1 MGAKLVTIPYDEST
15 KRTENLS
22 TQQNEAQKISQSNS
36 NDFHRQNAHAFMNID
51 PSSIPSE
58 CPMHQA
64 KSKQNETSKK
74 PDETSCPI
82 KGATNDIN
90 PFNMVLVLKH
100 LIITQF
106 LYNLFLF
113 IKDASTQ
120 STSISRSAFSIV
132 D

>member
-15 KRTENLS
+15 KSTENLS
-22 TQQNEAQKISQSNS
+22 TQKNETKKSQSNS

-51 PSSIPSE
+51 HSSIPSE

-64 KSKQNETSKK
+64 KSKQNESSTK

-90 PFNMVLVLKH
+90 PLNMVLVLKC
-100 LIITQF
+100 
-106 LYNLFLF
+106 YN
-113 IKDASTQ
+113 
-120 STSISRSAFSIV
+120 
-132 D
+132 